1 MYSFPGERKS
11 VRGRAFL
18 VHWREAEAEVLAR
31 EIRNMGWNVDIETN
45 DGDRVGKRI
54 KDDPPDVVVIYL
66 TRLPSHGRETGHALR
81 GVKAT
86 KDIPLVYVDGSD
98 EAVNRTRTA
107 VPDAIYTTTE
117 ELDRTLAGYSHYY

>member
-1 MYSFPGERKS
+1 MK
-11 VRGRAFL
+11 GRAFL
-18 VHWREAEAEVLAR
+18 VHWREAEAEVLAK

-45 DGDRVGKRI
+45 DGDRAGKRI

-81 GVKAT
+81 AIKAT
-86 KDIPLVYVDGSD
+86 KNIPLVYVDGNV
-98 EAVNRTRTA
+98 EAVDRTKRA

-117 ELDRTLAGYSHYY
+117 ELDRTLSRYCHYT